1 MATALHLFYWD
12 WRTEAYAV
20 SLSATEVG
28 PPLPVRS
35 SFEKRGCRA
44 KIALGAAEK
53 ENWLKKQND
62 FQASLL
68 VCGRQIKSSWVLLCP
83 AWNLLFISF
92 FMGFILREMLM
103 GGKLW
108 FQRSL
113 QACAHTASPRRG
125 LMQIFL
131 LCFNLQFLEENVGAV
146 MCHSCY

>member
-53 ENWLKKQND
+53 ENWLKKSKTTSKQ
-62 FQASLL
+62 
-68 VCGRQIKSSWVLLCP
+68 VC
-83 AWNLLFISF
+83 LFA
-92 FMGFILREMLM
+92 ED
-103 GGKLW
+103 K
-108 FQRSL
+108 
-113 QACAHTASPRRG
+113 
-125 LMQIFL
+125 
-131 LCFNLQFLEENVGAV
+131 
-146 MCHSCY
+146 